1 MIREFRRWTLL
12 RSAELI
18 PSRPITRHL
27 HAAGLAAAFCGLYWL
42 LMGSAAGA
50 APAVPAESSPPPD
63 AIAINARKLMPPALR
78 DILERRQHALLTA
91 FRNTA
96 PSADLTGARAALV
109 DELAAMDRRLAG
121 TPLFDEV
128 VAGFGAIARRVCDHN
143 AWEKFAESADEHAF
157 FTDFNGFI
165 DRKHPRF
172 VAVFNDYSPLLF
184 SDGRS
189 DLYLDTMA
197 QRNRNY
203 AHRVAAL
210 YRGGGSARTFDDRSP
225 AFGLAALHYSHT
237 ITDIANLWLYCWRR
251 ANGDLTGTPFYSYPR
266 KPPQGERSSP

>member
-18 PSRPITRHL
+18 PGCPITRH
-27 HAAGLAAAFCGLYWL
+27 HPAAGLAAAFCGLYWL
-42 LMGSAAGA
+42 LTVSAAGA
-50 APAVPAESSPPPD
+50 APAVPAASSPPPD
-63 AIAINARKLMPPALR
+63 AVVINARKLMPPALR
-78 DILERRQHALLTA
+78 DILERRQHVLLAA
-91 FRNTA
+91 FRNVA
-96 PSADLTGARAALV
+96 PSADLAGARAELV
-109 DELAAMDRRLAG
+109 DELTAMDRRLAG

-143 AWEKFAESADEHAF
+143 AWEKFAESADEQAF
-157 FTDFNGFI
+157 FTDFNDFI

-189 DLYLDTMA
+189 DLYLDAMA

-210 YRGGGSARTFDDRSP
+210 YREGGSARTFDDRSP
-225 AFGLAALHYSHT
+225 AFGLAALHFSHT

-251 ANGDLTGTPFYSYPR
+251 ANGDLTGTPFYSYPKNLPR
-266 KPPQGERSSP
+266 GERSSP